1 MTFERIAVLIV
12 ALSVAGAACAELS
25 EQHTEITSPG
35 VILSKPGPDPGTTRP
50 IGLNGGAPS
59 IDALLTEFL
68 DAVERQDLEAMNR
81 LRVSKDEYQ
90 RIIVPGMVRPGEP
103 PRRISEQPREF
114 FWQINDR
121 KSRYAAEAIANQYG
135 GRHYTSRDLRLTKGV
150 REFAWYTTHGQVR
163 LDLRAPDLPGTAE
176 LRTGSIAEIDGHYKF
191 IAFQWDD

>member
-68 DAVERQDLEAMNR
+68 DAVERQALADADLGD
-81 LRVSKDEYQ
+81 RVATLYGAYVAGGTEPPDALARSTIA
-90 RIIVPGMVRPGEP
+90 RVATP
-103 PRRISEQPREF
+103 PRRSP
-114 FWQINDR
+114 INT
-121 KSRYAAEAIANQYG
+121 AAATIRAAIC
-135 GRHYTSRDLRLTKGV
+135 V
-150 REFAWYTTHGQVR
+150 
-163 LDLRAPDLPGTAE
+163 
-176 LRTGSIAEIDGHYKF
+176 
-191 IAFQWDD
+191 